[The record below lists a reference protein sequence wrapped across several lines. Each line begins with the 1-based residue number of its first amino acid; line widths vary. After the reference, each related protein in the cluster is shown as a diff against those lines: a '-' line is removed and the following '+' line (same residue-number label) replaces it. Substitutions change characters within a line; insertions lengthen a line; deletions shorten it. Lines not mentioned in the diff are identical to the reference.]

1 MQNQLNA
8 VRSDRGPAS
17 GRFLAM
23 GGRYVALLS
32 SDGLVLEGPGGT
44 LHWHI
49 ERAGREA
56 RLLPI
61 SGPLAEDALL
71 AALEAVFA
79 LMPGVSLI
87 HTHAPAALCL
97 PLIADGVV
105 EAAPAQ
111 DSAGEDMRVSA
122 AVDMFWQHAPVWLTQ
137 PRRQTFPTRQV
148 VSDGKR
154 HPLRP
159 AKPEGTVYRRFIPWL
174 DRVLSFRSVDIDR
187 DLKSFSRWMND
198 PIVAEFW
205 QEEGTPEQH
214 RAYLNRLAADP
225 HTVTLQAC
233 LDDVPFG
240 YFEVYWAKEDRIAP
254 YYDAD
259 DFDRGWHVLIGE
271 AEYRGKAFVTAWLAS
286 ISHYIFLDDC
296 RTRRIPIEP
305 RADNRKMIRNLGL
318 GGYANLKEFD
328 FPHKRA
334 MLGMLLRERFFSE
347 RLWMPRDNV
356 AAADLSVSLA

>member
-8 VRSDRGPAS
+8 VRADRGPGS

-23 GGRYVALLS
+23 GGLYSAVLS
-32 SDGLVLEGPGGT
+32 TDGLLLEGPDGA
-44 LHWHI
+44 LRWRLEHSAD
-49 ERAGREA
+49 EV
-56 RLLPI
+56 RLLHA
-61 SGPLAEDALL
+61 SGPLSEAALL
-71 AALEAVFA
+71 AALETVFA
-79 LMPGVSLI
+79 LLPATSLI

-97 PLIADGVV
+97 PLIADGAV

-111 DSAGEDMRVSA
+111 NSTGDEIRIVA
-122 AVDMFWQHAPVWLTQ
+122 AADMFWQYAPLWLAQ
-137 PRRQTFPTRQV
+137 PARQPFPVRQLIC
-148 VSDGKR
+148 DGKR
-154 HPLRP
+154 HPQRP
-159 AKPEGTVYRRFIPWL
+159 AKPKGIVYQRFIPWL
-174 DRVLSFRSVDIDR
+174 DQMLSFRSVDIER
-187 DLKSFSRWMND
+187 DLMNFNRWMND
-198 PIVAEFW
+198 PVVAEFW

-214 RAYLNRLAADP
+214 RAYLSKLAADP
-225 HTVTLQAC
+225 HTVTLLAC

-240 YFEVYWAKEDRIAP
+240 YFEVYWAKEDRISP

-271 AEYRGKAFVTAWLAS
+271 AAYRGKPFVTAWLAS

-347 RLWMPRDNV
+347 KLWMPRDDS
-356 AAADLSVSLA
+356 AATGLSASLA